1 MMWLKLKKMWLK
13 ILKIYTKFILLA
25 SATSEDQLV
34 TYEFSKKLYD
44 VVYCSFQSI
53 VFLAA
58 LKLAIERYDTIMLKV
73 FYYTGYFAWTF
84 YLFSVVRYVISTILE
99 AYTTIDLEND
109 LTRAIYNSLAIIL
122 SYFFGILGP
131 KIIVDFVNMKFPI
144 N

>member
-13 ILKIYTKFILLA
+13 IMKAYEEYLL
-25 SATSEDQLV
+25 SPVSVEDRLVTSE
-34 TYEFSKKLYD
+34 YAKKIYD

-58 LKLAIERYDTIMLKV
+58 IKLAIEHYDNIILKI
-73 FYYTGYFAWTF
+73 F
-84 YLFSVVRYVISTILE
+84 YLIGYCSWSVYLFTVITFLISTIIE
-99 AYTTIDLEND
+99 KYTTIDLEGEKA
-109 LTRAIYNSLAIIL
+109 RIIYNTACFCFTIGFSI
-122 SYFFGILGP
+122 FGP